1 MVPERC
7 VGDCSVGMSGDKSDR
22 YVVLV
27 GRRYFSPEQKRAI
40 VTEATGIGVN
50 VSAVA
55 RAHDIK
61 PSLLFRWKREAFEAS
76 MQVTAPP
83 PQALVPVTVASPSEP
98 SGTAPMPPL
107 PERRGPE
114 PVMFEIVVGGRTL
127 RVPSDADIKSVRR
140 FVVALEGLS

>member
-1 MVPERC
+1 
-7 VGDCSVGMSGDKSDR
+7 MSGDKSGR

-27 GRRYFSPEQKRAI
+27 GRRHFSAEQKRAI
-40 VTEATGIGVN
+40 VAEASGIGVN

-55 RAHDIK
+55 RGHNIK

-76 MQVTAPP
+76 MQTSAPS

-98 SGTAPMPPL
+98 SGSAPMPPP

-114 PVMFEIVVGGRTL
+114 PVMFEIVVGARTL
-127 RVPSDADIKSVRR
+127 RVPSDADMRTVRR
-140 FVVALEGLS
+140 FVVALESSS

>member
-1 MVPERC
+1 
-7 VGDCSVGMSGDKSDR
+7 MSGDKSDR

-40 VTEATGIGVN
+40 VAEATGIGVN

-55 RAHDIK
+55 RAHNIK

-76 MQVTAPP
+76 MQVTVPP

-98 SGTAPMPPL
+98 SGTAPL
-107 PERRGPE
+107 PERRGLE
-114 PVMFEIVVGGRTL
+114 PVMFEIVVGGHTL
-127 RVPSDADIKSVRR
+127 RVPPDADIKSIRR
-140 FVVALEGLS
+140 FVIALEGLS